1 MAFQPTTLGYYW
13 FLQLV
18 LDTEIFHWKHLRYYP
33 DETIK
38 YLDETLPKEGVQDLV
53 HGDSIFLHFTK
64 WVLTT
69 ITEIQSSVLIRK
81 YLRKK
86 NIVIAS
92 ITSEKL

>member
-1 MAFQPTTLGYYW
+1 MAFQPTTRGYYW

-18 LDTEIFHWKHLRYYP
+18 LATEMFHWKHLRYHP

-38 YLDETLPKEGVQDLV
+38 YLDEKEGVQDLV
-53 HGDSIFLHFTK
+53 HGDSILWHFIK

-92 ITSEKL
+92 ITSERL